1 VAEKGGQDTKR
12 QTGRKLGRRQV
23 AARGV
28 PGFVA
33 LVALL
38 MLSASCVQAPASK
51 VTTDHG
57 LVRAGTDAQAQE
69 LAELVDALRPRV
81 QALLPD
87 TSDRA
92 IDVWL
97 DEALSKH
104 AIPGEAGVAALT
116 NLEAGRIRI
125 SGEAQGIDVDFLLAH
140 ELVHAL
146 MGESWAPLPAI
157 MKEGLCDAIACR
169 LVPEAAPLARALR
182 MFGSRF
188 AFGTQELLLSCTEPS
203 FGGRWT
209 TRILISGPEIG
220 RRGPLD
226 VISKGGHGVRLHDEF
241 QDEDVLYGYGLLL
254 VERTIARIGIS
265 GLHDLCRR
273 AEDLGAAV
281 VPTEWLLWAA
291 DLDAEPETWNRALA
305 EAIGPREFAALTEH
319 LDDGLA
325 VAIVDNA
332 RYRFPDFNGQ
342 GFLRAADASLQLR
355 GADLVVPLDALQ
367 PLGEEVLLAWAARAV
382 PAMST
387 RELAWHVDGR
397 GPRMGVMVAPE
408 SEARGFRIDWMR
420 VEASDDAPD
429 GVGRDFAAMLAA
441 EREAAGNDSAVDVA
455 RLRFGADGEGPWL
468 VSALDGGFADYRV
481 EVQGVVVADLEWG
494 LNARL
499 GVDEEGR
506 ATVTSR
512 LDPLLA
518 LERAVLYDP
527 ESNVLISQRAL
538 DRPTTEQRFPLRI
551 PFRR

>member
-1 VAEKGGQDTKR
+1 MT
-12 QTGRKLGRRQV
+12 
-23 AARGV
+23 AA
-28 PGFVA
+28 
-33 LVALL
+33 
-38 MLSASCVQAPASK
+38 CIQAPAAK
-51 VTTDHG
+51 VSTEYG
-57 LVRAGTDAQAQE
+57 LVRAGTDAEAQE
-69 LAELVDALRPRV
+69 LAAIVGSLRPRV

-87 TSDRA
+87 TSDRS

-97 DEALSKH
+97 DEAL
-104 AIPGEAGVAALT
+104 ARRAGPGEEGIAALT

-125 SGEAQGIDVDFLLAH
+125 SGEAHGIDVDFLLAH

-182 MFGSRF
+182 MFGARF

-220 RRGPLD
+220 RRGPLE
-226 VISKGGHGVRLHDEF
+226 VISQAGHGVRLHEEL

-265 GLHDLCRR
+265 GLHELCAR
-273 AEDLGAAV
+273 AERLGAEV

-291 DLDAEPETWNRALA
+291 DLDAEPDTWERALA
-305 EAIGPREFAALTEH
+305 EAIGPSEFSALTQH
-319 LDDGLA
+319 LGEGLA
-325 VAIVDNA
+325 TAIVDNA
-332 RYRFPDFNGQ
+332 RYRFPDFNGL
-342 GFLRAADASLQLR
+342 GFLRVADATLKLR
-355 GADLVVPLDALQ
+355 GADLEVALDALQ
-367 PLGEEVLLAWAARAV
+367 PLGDEVLSAWAARAV

-397 GPRMGVMVAPE
+397 GPRLGVMVAPQE
-408 SEARGFRIDWMR
+408 DQQGFRIDWMR
-420 VEASDDAPD
+420 VEASDGAPFME
-429 GVGRDFAAMLAA
+429 GADFASMLAA
-441 EREAAGNDSAVDVA
+441 GSQAADADAAVDVA
-455 RLRFGADGEGPWL
+455 SLRFGTDGEGPWL
-468 VSALDGGFADYRV
+468 VSALTGGFADYRV
-481 EVQGVVVADLEWG
+481 EVQGVVVADLAWG

-499 GVDEEGR
+499 GVDDEGR
-506 ATVTSR
+506 TTVTSR

-518 LERAVLYDP
+518 LDRAVLYDP
-527 ESNVLISQRAL
+527 DANVLVSQRAL
-538 DRPTTEQRFPLRI
+538 DRPTAEQRFPLRI